1 MNNLRFFFGLPAVLI
16 LSFSVWAQT
25 TEKVQ
30 IAENLPSSE
39 KSVNQSS
46 PSENNQAAAAEKAET
61 AKPVSILSRVGV
73 QNAQVRSLSLNE
85 AIRMALE
92 NNNAIE
98 ISRTDVRYQESQL
111 RSILGIYD
119 PVFTISPTYT
129 RSSTTGSNATNDFR
143 ANAGLTKFFRSG
155 GSVQSFF
162 NNTRSEN
169 AFTQSQ
175 LSSGSTVSGTSN
187 SAIYSS
193 NLGFNFTQPLF
204 RNYKIDN
211 NRRQIRIQRKRLQQ
225 SDADFRRQTIDV
237 ISQVQRAYWDLVF
250 ALRDQQNRIANLD
263 LAKENLRQIVARID
277 AGVSAPLARAEVE
290 TELANREFD
299 VLAASQQVSINE
311 NTLKAQFL
319 KDSTSPQWSDSLVPT
334 DAPVFSSEAINLD
347 EAIKDAM
354 DNRPELKR
362 LEFAREIN
370 KINIEY
376 FKNQTKPQIDFT
388 SQFSLNGL
396 ARGAANTDVTTNLF
410 NSAGNL
416 ALLNGLN
423 EVRQLPT
430 VNLPAIQ
437 NPSITIPAASSSL
450 YGGFNRSLLNLF
462 RTDAPNFSVGV
473 TISFP
478 FNNQTAKANLA
489 GERILQ
495 EQSQAQTRQQE
506 ETILVDV
513 RNAVQAVETARQQVL
528 AARRARENAEI
539 QLNGERKL
547 FDAGR
552 STTFLLF
559 QRENSLTNARNTEI
573 RAETNFN
580 KSLSDLQRAT
590 STTFRA
596 NGIQIESPMDEK

>member
-1 MNNLRFFFGLPAVLI
+1 MNNLRFFFGFTAVLI
-16 LSFSVWAQT
+16 LSFTVTAQT
-25 TEKVQ
+25 AGKIQ
-30 IAENLPSSE
+30 IADNFPSNNKPAGQTPVENDESSAAGKIE
-39 KSVNQSS
+39 TVKS
-46 PSENNQAAAAEKAET
+46 A
-61 AKPVSILSRVGV
+61 SILSRVGV

-85 AIRMALE
+85 AIRQALE

-98 ISRTDVRYQESQL
+98 ISRTDVRYQETQL
-111 RSILGIYD
+111 RSILGVYD
-119 PVFTISPTYT
+119 PVFTVTPTYT
-129 RSSTTGSNATNDFR
+129 RSSTTGSKATNDFR
-143 ANAGLTKFFRSG
+143 ANAGLTKFFRNG

-175 LSSGSTVSGTSN
+175 LSSGSTVSGSSN

-193 NLGFNFTQPLF
+193 NLGFNFTQPLS
-204 RNYKIDN
+204 RNRKIDN

-225 SDADFRRQTIDV
+225 SDADFRRQTIDI

-263 LAKENLRQIVARID
+263 LAKENLRQIAARID
-277 AGVSAPLARAEVE
+277 AGVAAPLARAEVE

-299 VLAASQQVSINE
+299 VLTASQQVSINE
-311 NTLKAQFL
+311 NTLKSLML
-319 KDSTSPQWSDSLVPT
+319 KDSTAPQWSESLVPT
-334 DAPVFSSEAINLD
+334 DAPVFSLDAISLD
-347 EAIKDAM
+347 DAVKDAM
-354 DNRPELKR
+354 ENRPELKR
-362 LEFAREIN
+362 LQFAKEIN
-370 KINIEY
+370 KINLDFY
-376 FKNQTKPQIDFT
+376 KNQIKPQIDFT

-396 ARGAANTDVTTNLF
+396 ARGGTNTDITTNLF
-410 NSAGNL
+410 TSTGNL

-423 EVRQLPT
+423 EVRQLPN
-430 VNLPAIQ
+430 VNLPVIQ
-437 NPSITIPAASSSL
+437 NPSITIPAGSSSL
-450 YGGFNRSLLNLF
+450 YGGFNRSFFNLF
-462 RTDAPNFSVGV
+462 RADAPNFSVGV

-478 FNNQTAKANLA
+478 FKNQTAKANLA
-489 GERILQ
+489 GEKILE
-495 EQSQAQTRQQE
+495 EQTDAQVRQQE

-596 NGIQIESPMDEK
+596 NGIEIESPMDDK